1 MRNQSSGR
9 EGKLERGLGR
19 VAIGIR
25 SACDC
30 AGKLVRYFAHQNFW
44 KQVADSAQCMP
55 LGFVGY
61 PVRVSG
67 QNLQR
72 LYNVRRDYKVS

>member
-1 MRNQSSGR
+1 MQDQSSGK

-19 VAIGIR
+19 VAIGIK
-25 SACDC
+25 SARDY
-30 AGKLVRYFAHQNFW
+30 AGELLKYFSKQNFW

-67 QNLQR
+67 QNLQH
-72 LYNVRRDYKVS
+72 LYNVRRGYKVS